1 MEKHDPSIL
10 MKDLIP
16 LPLIQKVVINRNQII
31 YLDSPDFA
39 TGKNSIASLDWDKEG
54 LHLQVICSQDNFHD
68 YEIGGGNP
76 RLAPHK
82 QGNSIAFYFQPSGK
96 TNFYQ
101 FEFASR
107 KIQAAYYCFKNLS
120 TNNIITED
128 KLP

>member
-96 TNFYQ
+96 TNFYPLP
-101 FEFASR
+101 SHTSL
-107 KIQAAYYCFKNLS
+107 KLS
-120 TNNIITED
+120 F
-128 KLP
+128 